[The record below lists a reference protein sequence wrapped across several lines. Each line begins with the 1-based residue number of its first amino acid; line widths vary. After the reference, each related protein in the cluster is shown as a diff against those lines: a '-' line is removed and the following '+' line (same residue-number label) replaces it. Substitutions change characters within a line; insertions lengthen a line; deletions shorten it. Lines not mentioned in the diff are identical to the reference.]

1 MNTWICKVTLA
12 AIALAAVLPAVTHA
26 QTGDNDGC
34 TDATLRGDYAF
45 TISGQIFVPSK
56 PIVTREGV
64 AMTHFDGHGGVT
76 QVDFVMQYPDMSG
89 NSSPVPGMPDP
100 ATQFNT
106 GETGSYTVFP
116 DCTGA
121 MELDFPPQN
130 AGGAIIKLRFVLSDE
145 GRTIHTEVYYVKPPN
160 APSPVPALIHSEG
173 RKLGITPSRF
183 PLW

>member
-1 MNTWICKVTLA
+1 MNTWICKAALA
-12 AIALAAVLPAVTHA
+12 AIGLALALPAVSRA

-34 TDATLRGDYAF
+34 RDRTLRGDYAF
-45 TISGQIFVPSK
+45 TISGQVFVPGK
-56 PIVTREGV
+56 PVVTREGV

-89 NSSPVPGMPDP
+89 NSSPVPGTPDP

-116 DCTGA
+116 DCTGE

-130 AGGAIIKLRFVLSDE
+130 AGGAIIKGRFVLSDQ
-145 GRTIHTEVYYVKPPN
+145 GRIVHLEVYSVKPPN
-160 APSPVPALIHSEG
+160 AGGPVPALIHSEG
-173 RKLGITPSRF
+173 RKLGLGS
-183 PLW
+183 